1 VGIATQHLQVAKAL
15 CLVGQKKYDTLS
27 RLACF
32 VLLMVVVVGVRL
44 VHGILAV
51 VPPGI
56 ADIVCSL
63 METVIVNRGIVI
75 VHLRIRTVVAT
86 KRLEDIAD
94 LAAEAAKSVIAEPT
108 LGVCVGGTPS
118 VTKASVFCKL
128 ADEILW

>member
-51 VPPGI
+51 VPARTANVI
-56 ADIVCSL
+56 RTL
-63 METVIVNRGIVI
+63 TETVVVNRGVIIVY
-75 VHLRIRTVVAT
+75 LRIRAVVAT

-94 LAAEAAKSVIAEPT
+94 LAAEAGKSVIAEPT
-108 LGVCVGGTPS
+108 LGACVGGTPS
-118 VTKASVFCKL
+118 VTKASDFCKL